1 MGLMIVDA
9 LPQSAFKFVGMILTI
24 LYGTCG
30 AHIGI
35 YSLCSNIRCMYV
47 AEKNCGR
54 KCPKPIHTRNMQ
66 LQEESWTNIHLYTEY
81 LKLDAN

>member
-9 LPQSAFKFVGMILTI
+9 LPQSAFKFVGMIL
-24 LYGTCG
+24 YGHGTCG

-47 AEKNCGR
+47 AEINCGG
-54 KCPKPIHTRNMQ
+54 KCPKPIHTCN
-66 LQEESWTNIHLYTEY
+66 Y
-81 LKLDAN
+81 KKKAG